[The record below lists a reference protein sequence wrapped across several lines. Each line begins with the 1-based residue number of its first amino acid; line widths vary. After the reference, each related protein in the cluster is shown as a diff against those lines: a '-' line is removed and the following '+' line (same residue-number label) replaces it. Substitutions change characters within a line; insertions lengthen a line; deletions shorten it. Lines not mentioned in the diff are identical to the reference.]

1 MKSREM
7 FYQALICPIHVAVRH
22 RHSLKGIINKLVTD
36 RSVPLFRFKE
46 LTITLQHSIEYF

>member
-7 FYQALICPIHVAVRH
+7 FYQALICPIAV

-36 RSVPLFRFKE
+36 RSVPLFRFEE